1 MRAAVQPLTCLTPLT
16 LTDRGALLAIRGLS
30 TVARLPR
37 QIVERQ
43 AAQIRRRLTDAGY
56 TSELKVTGLDATC
69 PGDALCLWAEFER
82 SGAGF
87 GALGERGKPA
97 EQVAD
102 ERWGPYSSCSPAR
115 PPPTPI
121 WLIN

>member
-1 MRAAVQPLTCLTPLT
+1 MRAAVQLPTRLTPLT
-16 LTDRGALLAIRGLS
+16 LTDRGALLPIRGLS
-30 TVARLPR
+30 AVARLSR
-37 QIVERQ
+37 QIAERQ
-43 AAQIRRRLTDAGY
+43 AAQVRRRPTDADY
-56 TSELKVTGLDATC
+56 TSELEVIKLDAAC
-69 PGDALCLWAEFER
+69 PGDALCLWVAFER
-82 SGAGF
+82 SRAGF

-102 ERWGPYSSCSPAR
+102 ERWGRLSSCSPAR